1 MCHAVFT
8 ILVSGILLT
17 VVSSLAL
24 GNTTLKVRIPFSS
37 QVKLLTALLEIFGI
51 VCDAIFTFPVSSFL
65 LTAISPVALGNT
77 TWKVRILFSSHVKPL
92 LGSFTFGHEICGTV
106 FMRHSLYFLGQQF
119 PTHCNISCVF
129 TLGNTTQKVR
139 IPFSSQVKLL
149 LGSFALTQDICSTV
163 WLNLYFPHQQYFR
176 SLQ

>member
-24 GNTTLKVRIPFSS
+24 SNTTLKVRIPFSS

-65 LTAISPVALGNT
+65 LTAIYPVALGNT
-77 TWKVRILFSSHVKPL
+77 T
-92 LGSFTFGHEICGTV
+92 
-106 FMRHSLYFLGQQF
+106 
-119 PTHCNISCVF
+119 
-129 TLGNTTQKVR
+129 
-139 IPFSSQVKLL
+139 
-149 LGSFALTQDICSTV
+149 
-163 WLNLYFPHQQYFR
+163 
-176 SLQ
+176 